1 MGQMDKAEQSRR
13 PGQQHCAAEEGQDRV
28 RDGKALEMPTA
39 RLGLSSQRWGAPAG
53 FAPKQPSALQ
63 HPQQEALVWGF
74 KGAHDA
80 NQN

>member
-1 MGQMDKAEQSRR
+1 MGSGMGKLQ
-13 PGQQHCAAEEGQDRV
+13 
-28 RDGKALEMPTA
+28 DGKALGVLTA
-39 RLGLSSQRWGAPAG
+39 TQGLSSQPWGLPAG

-63 HPQQEALVWGF
+63 HPQQQAPVTGF